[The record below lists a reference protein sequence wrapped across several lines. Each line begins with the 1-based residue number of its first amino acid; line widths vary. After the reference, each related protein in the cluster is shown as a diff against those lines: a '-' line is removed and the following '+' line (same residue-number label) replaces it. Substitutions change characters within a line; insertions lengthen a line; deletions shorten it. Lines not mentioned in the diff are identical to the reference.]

1 MLGYMSFLRHI
12 SPDPVEHLLVPVIRA
27 IGDRLMHFE
36 PADGDVGLPA
46 PDAGKRY
53 MLYLHIPFC
62 TVLCP
67 FCTFH
72 RVAFDA
78 DLCGRYFG
86 SLRKEVGMVSNNGYE
101 FDEVYIG
108 GGTPTVMPDELLA
121 TIAWLRSEHP
131 VGTVSVETNP
141 DHLQKDRVTALSAA
155 GVNRLSVGV
164 QSFDDKLLKRMS
176 RYDAFGS
183 GEAIAGRLKAVSDC
197 IDTINVDMI
206 FNQPEQT
213 EASLRRDLD
222 ILVDE
227 IAVKQVSFYPLMV
240 TDSSRKHLQAAM
252 GHYDTSRQRELYELI
267 AERMTGAGYIRGSA
281 WCFSKRQGAYDEY
294 VLERDEYVG
303 LGSGAF
309 SYLAGSLYASTFSI
323 PDYLE
328 RVENGRTGTQRRREL
343 PLRDQMRYFLLMRLF
358 GGKLDLREAETSFG
372 GGFEA
377 KLWPELSALVS
388 VGAID
393 RHGSQLQ
400 LTERGYA
407 VWIVLMR
414 EFFSTINNL
423 RDELRYAG
431 AER

>member
-1 MLGYMSFLRHI
+1 MLGYMSFLRHLT
-12 SPDPVEHLLVPVIRA
+12 PDPVERLLVPVIRS

-46 PDAGKRY
+46 PGAGRRY
-53 MLYLHIPFC
+53 MLYLHVPFC

-72 RVAFDA
+72 RVAFEA
-78 DLCGRYFG
+78 DICARYYNG
-86 SLRKEVGMVSNNGYE
+86 LRSEVQTVSDRGYV

-121 TIAWLRSEHP
+121 LITWLRETHP

-141 DHLQKDRVTALSAA
+141 DHLQQDRVTALANA

-164 QSFDDKLLKRMS
+164 QSFDDTLLRRMS

-183 GEAIAGRLKAVSDC
+183 GEEIAKRLKAVAGLV
-197 IDTINVDMI
+197 DTINVDMI

-213 EASLRRDLD
+213 AASLRRDLD
-222 ILVDE
+222 ILVDD
-227 IAVKQVSFYPLMV
+227 IAVDQVSFYPLMV
-240 TDSSRKHLQAAM
+240 TASSRRHLQAAM
-252 GHYDTSRQRELYELI
+252 GEHDTSRQREYYELI
-267 AERMTGAGYIRGSA
+267 AERMTRAGYIRGSA
-281 WCFSKRQGAYDEY
+281 WCFSKKAGAYDEY

-309 SYLAGSLYASTFSI
+309 SYLDGGLYASTFSI
-323 PDYLE
+323 PDYLA
-328 RVENGRTGTQRRREL
+328 RVEAGRTGTERQRQL
-343 PLRDQMRYFLLMRLF
+343 PLRDQMRYLLLMRLF
-358 GGKLDLREAETSFG
+358 GGSLDLSDAEACFDGS
-372 GGFEA
+372 FEA
-377 KLWPELSALVS
+377 KIWPELAALTS
-388 VGAID
+388 VGAIE
-393 RHGSQLQ
+393 RRGSRLQ

-414 EFFSTINNL
+414 EFFATINNL
-423 RDELRYAG
+423 RDELRRPVGKA
-431 AER
+431 